1 MAKRNKKKS
10 DETLVDLAEKSEQA
24 KDFYGKNQNMI
35 LGVLFG
41 LVVLVGGW
49 YAYTN
54 LYKKPLQMEAIKEMA
69 QAERM
74 FERDSFALALG
85 NPGGG
90 ALGFEQIANKYSGT
104 AAGNL
109 ANYYAGVSWM
119 QLGEPKAALT
129 YLNNYSPDGT
139 VLPITYYGVLGDVY
153 SEIAYAD
160 KTGMD
165 DAISNY
171 KKAIAQGTN
180 EFLQAYYMKKLGLL
194 YEYEGKMA
202 EAKTMFEDLKDKY
215 PNTPEGRDI
224 DKYIGRVSVN

>member
-1 MAKRNKKKS
+1 MAKRNKKKN
-10 DETLVDLAEKSEQA
+10 DETLVDLAEKTEQA

-35 LGVLFG
+35 LGVLFAF
-41 LVVLVGGW
+41 VLLFGGW
-49 YAYTN
+49 YAYSN
-54 LYKKPLQMEAIKEMA
+54 FYKKPLQMEAIQEMA

-90 ALGFEQIANKYSGT
+90 SLGFEEISKKYSGT

-119 QLGEPKAALT
+119 QLGEYKAALA
-129 YLNNYSPDGT
+129 YLKKYNPDGSI
-139 VLPITYYGVLGDVY
+139 LPISYYGVLGDVY
-153 SEIAYAD
+153 SEIAYAE
-160 KTGMD
+160 KTSMD

-171 KKAIAQGTN
+171 KKAIAQGSN
-180 EFLQAYYMKKLGLL
+180 EFLESYYMKKLGLM
-194 YEYEGKMA
+194 YEYQGNMA
-202 EAKTMFEDLKDKY
+202 EAKAMFEDLKNKF

-224 DKYIGRVSVN
+224 DKYIARVSVN